1 MFDDVGQ
8 GLGVLLLEDDSGV
21 AVEDLSLSIDLVE
34 VETVRVR
41 ARISS
46 HEM

>member
-21 AVEDLSLSIDLVE
+21 AVEHLSLSIDLVE
-34 VETVRVR
+34 VETVGIGAGV
-41 ARISS
+41 SS